1 MAIPLPGEG
10 SPLYQTWEMLLHGY
24 GYNFYRQ
31 DNQVRAD
38 DQLVRQHAAHFLNSA
53 ASKVQKLESDYRKR
67 HLPPATREQPL
78 PPADKLATQREVRE
92 LSQEILALEGAVR
105 GLSAPPEDKT
115 WMRHRLQLDT
125 LRQLLV
131 HDVQFVG
138 AAKLLD
144 DAAST
149 LNPATPDQS
158 VAVAGLREHIQLVR
172 GLVEQRA
179 QLLLVP
185 LDGLYYRQPDRL

>member
-24 GYNFYRQ
+24 GYNFYRK
-31 DNQVRAD
+31 DNQARAD
-38 DQLVRQHAAHFLNSA
+38 DLLVRQHAAHFINA
-53 ASKVQKLESDYRKR
+53 AADKVQRLEADYRR
-67 HLPPATREQPL
+67 QHLPPACREQPL
-78 PPADKLATQREVRE
+78 PPADKLATHRALRE
-92 LSQEILALEGAVR
+92 LSQEILQLEAALR

-115 WMRHRLQLDT
+115 WMRHRRELDT

-144 DAAST
+144 EAASV
-149 LNPATPDQS
+149 LNAAPPDQS
-158 VAVAGLREHIQLVR
+158 AAIAGLREHVALLRQLI
-172 GLVEQRA
+172 EQRA
-179 QLLLVP
+179 RLLLVP
-185 LDGLYYRQPDRL
+185 LDSL

>member
-24 GYNFYRQ
+24 GYNFYRK
-31 DNQVRAD
+31 DNQARAD
-38 DQLVRQHAAHFLNSA
+38 DLLVRQHAAHFINA
-53 ASKVQKLESDYRKR
+53 AAAKMQKLEANYGKQ
-67 HLPPATREQPL
+67 HLPPASREQPL
-78 PPADKLATQREVRE
+78 PPADRLATHRSLRE
-92 LSQEILALEGAVR
+92 LAQDILALEAELR

-115 WMRHRLQLDT
+115 WMRHRRQLDT

-144 DAAST
+144 EAASA
-149 LNPATPDQS
+149 LNAAAPDQS
-158 VAVAGLREHIQLVR
+158 LVVAGLREHVALVR
-172 GLVEQRA
+172 QLIEQRA
-179 QLLLVP
+179 RLLLVP
-185 LDGLYYRQPDRL
+185 LDSV